1 MVANVAELFGSVQ
14 YVFTYSLCRNDANFF
29 IGLKIREICASV
41 CAIIFV
47 LCSWVIITKNF
58 EKNWGFWVL
67 IPYFVVIFLQL
78 LNRYCIYVKLKSY
91 YNSGRWLD
99 QKLMRPL
106 LLTCCFFA
114 KVFISHAI
122 SWFCLVLIIYA
133 SMTVSYPIIDQMW
146 ILKPVFVPT
155 ACFCG
160 RNV

>member
-41 CAIIFV
+41 CAVIFV
-47 LCSWVIITKNF
+47 LCSWVIITKIF

-114 KVFISHAI
+114 KVFISHCH
-122 SWFCLVLIIYA
+122 FLILLG
-133 SMTVSYPIIDQMW
+133 SYNICKHD
-146 ILKPVFVPT
+146 
-155 ACFCG
+155 C
-160 RNV
+160 